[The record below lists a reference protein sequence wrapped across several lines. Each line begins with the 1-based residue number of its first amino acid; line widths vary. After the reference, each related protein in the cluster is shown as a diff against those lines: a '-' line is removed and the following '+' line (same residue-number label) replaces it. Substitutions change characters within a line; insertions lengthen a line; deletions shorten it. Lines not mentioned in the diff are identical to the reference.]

1 MILII
6 FCVLGALV
14 ALLIAQIRYVLI
26 FRRIYK
32 TKLNGFNAQKYPDN
46 ILEHSEKTM
55 KAVELGII
63 KKQLIE
69 NDAPLYNSGQA
80 LQEYV
85 TFVDTATVYKKISDL
100 KGSRYYG

>member
-1 MILII
+1 MNLII
-6 FCVLGALV
+6 FCVLGALA

-26 FRRIYK
+26 FHKKYK
-32 TKLNGFNAQKYPDN
+32 KKSNDFNAKKYPDN
-46 ILEHSEKTM
+46 ILEHSEKTIQ
-55 KAVELGII
+55 AVELGII

-85 TFVDTATVYKKISDL
+85 TFVDNATVYKKLSNL
-100 KGSRYYG
+100 KGSRYNG